1 MTMIRPF
8 PCYYAN
14 PSLAKEVA
22 CPAYDAMT
30 PGQRHEFALANP
42 SNYLNVM
49 RSTEEF
55 PEFERPPFDLNL
67 QRNSKK
73 LQELLSNGTYIK
85 NDAPGFYLY
94 RLAVGGHVQTGLV
107 VELPIEEFIQGGIK
121 KHEHTRQ
128 DKEDALILYRDEVR
142 ASSTPITM
150 TYPAIGEVE
159 VITRKAQQGQ
169 PLIDF
174 TSPDGLK
181 QTLWFI
187 DGTDDITALQSA
199 FSQLDAL
206 YLTDGHHRSAV
217 CERWAQKRR
226 EDNPDH
232 TGKEPYNFVLT
243 AIFPDREN
251 RILEYNRVV
260 RGLNNIPTDIFVEQM
275 RPYFEIE
282 LLNVEH
288 AEQARPTE
296 RNQFAMYLDARW
308 YRLTAYPDQVVWDDP
323 VRSLDVCFLQD
334 YVLGPLLG
342 IDDPRL
348 DPRIDYVPGA
358 FGLTELQ
365 HRIDQ
370 DWGVAFACY
379 PTSIEELMAIAD
391 AGEVMPPKST
401 WFDPKVRSGLLVRLR

>member
-1 MTMIRPF
+1 MIRPF
-8 PCYYAN
+8 PCHYAN
-14 PSLAKEVA
+14 PELAKQVA

-30 PGQRHEFALANP
+30 PSQRHEFALANP
-42 SNYLNVM
+42 NNYLNVM
-49 RSTEEF
+49 RSTDEF

-67 QRNSKK
+67 QRNSQK
-73 LQELLSNGTYIK
+73 LQELLGNGTYVD
-85 NDAPGFYLY
+85 NNTPGFYLY
-94 RLAVGGHVQTGLV
+94 RLEVDGHVQTGLIA
-107 VELPIEEFIQGGIK
+107 ELPVEEFIEGGIK

-150 TYPAIGEVE
+150 TYPAMDEVDA
-159 VITRKAQQGQ
+159 ITAKTQERE

-181 QTLWFI
+181 QSLWFI
-187 DGTDDITALQSA
+187 DNEGDISALQAA
-199 FSQLDAL
+199 FSKIDAL

-217 CERWAQKRR
+217 CERWALKRR
-226 EDNPDH
+226 QDNPEHDG
-232 TGKEPYNFVLT
+232 TEPYNFVMT

-260 RGLNNIPTDIFVEQM
+260 RGLNG
-275 RPYFEIE
+275 
-282 LLNVEH
+282 LNVHDLIDQLRPFFEV
-288 AEQARPTE
+288 EPLDITDPEMARPKN
-296 RNQFAMYLDARW
+296 RNQFSMYLDHRW
-308 YRLTAYPDQVVWDDP
+308 YRLTAYHEQIDHDDP
-323 VRSLDVCFLQD
+323 VRSLDVCVLQD
-334 YVLGPLLG
+334 RVLGPLLG

-358 FGLTELQ
+358 FGVAELK
-365 HRIDQ
+365 RRVDEE
-370 DWGVAFACY
+370 WGVAFACY
-379 PTSIEELMAIAD
+379 PTSIQELMRIAD

>member
-8 PCYYAN
+8 ECYYAN
-14 PSLAKEVA
+14 PSLAKDVA

-30 PGQRHEFALANP
+30 PAQRHQFALANP
-42 SNYLNVM
+42 NNYLNVM
-49 RSTEEF
+49 RSTDEF

-73 LQELLSNGTYIK
+73 LQELLGDGTYTK
-85 NDAPGFYLY
+85 NETPGFYLY
-94 RLAVGGHVQTGLV
+94 RLEVDGHVQTGLV
-107 VELPIEEFIQGGIK
+107 AELPIEEFMQGGVK

-142 ASSTPITM
+142 ASSTPIAM
-150 TYPAIGEVE
+150 TYPAMHEVDT
-159 VITRKAQQGQ
+159 ISSKIQQGA

-174 TSPDGLK
+174 VSPDGLK
-181 QTLWFI
+181 QTLWLI
-187 DGTDDITALQSA
+187 DNLKDIKVLQSA
-199 FSQLDAL
+199 FATLDAL

-232 TGKEPYNFVLT
+232 TGNEPYNFVLT
-243 AIFPDREN
+243 ALFPDREN
-251 RILEYNRVV
+251 RILAYNRVIH
-260 RGLNNIPTDIFVEQM
+260 GLNNLHVDEFIEQL

-282 LLNVEH
+282 LLDIKQ
-288 AEQARPTE
+288 AGQARPTE
-296 RNQFAMYLDARW
+296 RNQFSMYLDSCW
-308 YRLTAYPDQVVWDDP
+308 YRLAVYPDQLEHDDP

-348 DPRIDYVPGA
+348 DPRIDYIPVPLDLMSWSGV
-358 FGLTELQ
+358 LI
-365 HRIDQ
+365 RIGGSHLPVILPLLKSL
-370 DWGVAFACY
+370 WLL
-379 PTSIEELMAIAD
+379 P
-391 AGEVMPPKST
+391 MPVK
-401 WFDPKVRSGLLVRLR
+401 